1 MEEKILETKDSFSDN
16 PDKIIWKSSCHEG
29 INKGFVKFLACC
41 LVSLIIL
48 SLCCYKL
55 ITLAPDENKDIYISM
70 ISMVLGLFFPSPSL
84 K

>member
-1 MEEKILETKDSFSDN
+1 MEEKTNIEEN
-16 PDKIIWKSSCHEG
+16 PDKVIWESSCHRV
-29 INKGFVKFLACC
+29 NKGFVKFISCC

-48 SLCCYKL
+48 SLSCYKL
-55 ITLAPDENKDIYISM
+55 ITLSPEENKDIYISM